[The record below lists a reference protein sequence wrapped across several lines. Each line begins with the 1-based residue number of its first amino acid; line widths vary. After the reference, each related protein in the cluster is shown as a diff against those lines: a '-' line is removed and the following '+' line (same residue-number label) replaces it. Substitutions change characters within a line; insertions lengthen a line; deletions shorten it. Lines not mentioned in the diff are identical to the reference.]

1 MTEHKLALSFLR
13 ERLATL
19 DDTILWATSNPTTSY
34 MADSL
39 LTRADSLRRSIAVLE
54 ADQTVPVEKES
65 NEHDR
70 TNMC

>member
-39 LTRADSLRRSIAVLE
+39 LTQADSLRRSIAVLE
-54 ADQTVPVEKES
+54 ADQTVPVAKEGKPV
-65 NEHDR
+65 
-70 TNMC
+70 T